1 LTTNWRE
8 RRVPGGSW
16 RGVDRGEVEVGRRD
30 GGERQSTQGLGRPH
44 EDFIVY
50 PVK

>member
-1 LTTNWRE
+1 MITNWRE
-8 RRVPGGSW
+8 RRVPRGGWS
-16 RGVDRGEVEVGRRD
+16 GDVKVGRRD

-44 EDFIVY
+44 EDFSVY